1 MTTTHRCAVTGCKAP
16 LDIHHGEFCAAHE
29 AKVPAKW
36 RIAIDE
42 AWVAFTTLPR
52 QTPFHDRLNALRK
65 YGRACCFAAAF
76 AKRKS

>member
-1 MTTTHRCAVTGCKAP
+1 MTQTHNCGVAGCKAP
-16 LDIHHGEFCAAHE
+16 LGLDQGEFCAAHE

-36 RIAIDE
+36 RQAMDE
-42 AWVAFTTLPR
+42 AWDAFVKLPR